1 VGHELEFK
9 WHQGP
14 PHLLAQ
20 LRGCFSSAERR
31 PPRRSTAV
39 ASPRV
44 CVGGAGLGARVLG
57 EKLEEGGGAG
67 FIQTGGGL
75 GMRAHG
81 QDRV

>member
-1 VGHELEFK
+1 
-9 WHQGP
+9 
-14 PHLLAQ
+14 
-20 LRGCFSSAERR
+20 
-31 PPRRSTAV
+31 V